1 MFTDDQ
7 WRARGARRDR
17 ASGGACAGSP
27 SWLRPPA
34 TALGGMPSRRTRGAP
49 SSAGAAAP
57 RSEWPRSGRRRPS
70 GPQHSRFGAAGTPPP
85 EQQTLSETPPAEAA
99 AGGDPA
105 DPGGNR
111 DAAAHRHE
119 PGPVDR
125 RGRCGH
131 RGRRRAPRRRAGP
144 RTDTR
149 RTLSAHA
156 SASSN
161 SAATRS
167 SASRRV
173 TSRSTSS
180 ASSEYARAIDFAM
193 SGAV

>member
-1 MFTDDQ
+1 MAG
-7 WRARGARRDR
+7 ARSTRRDR
-17 ASGGACAGSP
+17 ASGNVGSGESIVAEATGDSTGGNAVEAYSRRAFVRRSGGAALGVAAVWSAP
-27 SWLRPPA
+27 TIRS
-34 TALGGMPSRRTRGAP
+34 TALAL
-49 SSAGAAAP
+49 
-57 RSEWPRSGRRRPS
+57 
-70 GPQHSRFGAAGTPPP
+70 GAAGTPPP

-105 DPGGNR
+105 DPGDPGDR

-125 RGRCGH
+125 RGQCGH

-156 SASSN
+156 SESSN
-161 SAATRS
+161 SAAARS

-180 ASSEYARAIDFAM
+180 ASSEYARAIDLAM